1 MAARLIAIAAHTQGL
16 TVTVGETFGAPRRG
30 GTVHSHIRLH
40 PTEQDQEILSPL
52 IPLHGAHLLLGLE
65 PLEALRAAQYLNPQ
79 STLLMNTHP
88 HPTAPILAGISS
100 YPPLPTIEGRL
111 RPLCTS
117 LISLDARSLAVQ
129 AGDPRTSNTVMIGLL
144 AGLNLSPITS
154 HAFQEAIT
162 TIFPDPRIRTI
173 NQAAFKLGIKHASA
187 ISLSITKST
196 H

>member
-1 MAARLIAIAAHTQGL
+1 MAARLIATAAHTQGL

-40 PTEQDQEILSPL
+40 PAEEDPEILSPL
-52 IPLHGAHLLLGLE
+52 IPLHRAHLLLGLE

-79 STLLMNTHP
+79 SILLMNTHP

-100 YPPLPTIEGRL
+100 YPPLSTIEGRL

-117 LISLDARSLAVQ
+117 LISLDAHSLAIQ

-144 AGLNLSPITS
+144 AGLNLTPITRR
-154 HAFQEAIT
+154 AFQKALT
-162 TIFPDPRIRTI
+162 TIFPDPRIRTV
-173 NQAAFKLGIKHASA
+173 NQTAFKLGIKHAA
-187 ISLSITKST
+187 TLNLSPS